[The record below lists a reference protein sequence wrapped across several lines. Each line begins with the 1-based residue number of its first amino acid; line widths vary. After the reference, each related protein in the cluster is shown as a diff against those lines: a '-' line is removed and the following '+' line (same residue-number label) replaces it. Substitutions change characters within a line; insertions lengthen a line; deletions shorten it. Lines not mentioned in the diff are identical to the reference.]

1 MTELVQMIANDFNLN
16 LGQMDDTYHKIA
28 SKVEDNQTLFDII
41 QNALDDTLMNRN
53 EIYVLYDDFG
63 KLRLSYVKFLS
74 VGLVIDAETAETFDY
89 SSSIDGETYNRI
101 KLVRENEDTG
111 KRDVYIAQS
120 GENMNNWGVL
130 QYFDTVDENENAQAK
145 ADSLLK
151 LYNQKTKGLKIN
163 GVLGDLRV
171 RAGSLVIVQLD
182 LDDTKV
188 NNFML
193 VEKVTHSFENN
204 HHSMDLTLKGA
215 GMFDG

>member
-1 MTELVQMIANDFNLN
+1 
-16 LGQMDDTYHKIA
+16 
-28 SKVEDNQTLFDII
+28 
-41 QNALDDTLMNRN
+41 
-53 EIYVLYDDFG
+53 
-63 KLRLSYVKFLS
+63 
-74 VGLVIDAETAETFDY
+74 
-89 SSSIDGETYNRI
+89 
-101 KLVRENEDTG
+101 
-111 KRDVYIAQS
+111 
-120 GENMNNWGVL
+120 MNNWGVL